1 MRMHTATILAL
12 LLAWAGELPAQQSAE
27 PSAKDALAVHG
38 RFAVAADLD
47 APSWTTARDAEFEAR
62 GFDYELVL
70 EGSGARFT
78 TRTGEAISSA
88 SGTLALRLHSAVV
101 GGVTLPLTP
110 RPSFARRQQRVELDH
125 GSLLE
130 RWSPRHAEV
139 EQDFVIAGR
148 PPFGGD
154 LVLRLA
160 VETELALIR
169 SESGLLFGTREGQAR
184 IAYGDL
190 TVIDARGER
199 LDQRTRFVDG
209 AIELR
214 VPGEFLAR
222 AEFPIT
228 LDPVI
233 RGFSMRN
240 GPIDDAH
247 PDVAIDA
254 VRDRFAATFRVGADI
269 YFRVFTRAGA
279 LLAEI
284 PIDTSAAQSVAPK
297 IALARSTT
305 PGLADR
311 YLVVW
316 TDVASGTTTN
326 RARGLLIDA
335 AALAPIGAAFDI
347 AAAGAAE
354 RHPDVGATEGSFL
367 VVWDAQP
374 AGSFFRQVRAR
385 TIAHASGALGPVLR
399 LSPGSNA
406 AETPS
411 VPQWV
416 RRTST
421 GTNAWIAV
429 YIGDGEVRASSID
442 TTGALLRTD
451 VPIGAS
457 AQGASSPDIAGNG
470 IEFLAVWSTA
480 TPAGMRAAFLRQS
493 GTLQPVGAPF
503 LLTSAEPGGSPWRN
517 IFQPRV
523 ATDGVRYVYAYA
535 EMGLG
540 TFFDVYAGALVGG
553 TVPLLFLE
561 GRVPIAS
568 SPLYENMPAVAME
581 PAELS
586 TDPARALIAYT
597 VDNSGAP
604 LGTAD
609 DVEAVIY
616 DAGAPGGG
624 VSSRSTACGGAN
636 APTLSASG
644 SAVLGTSVLF
654 QLRVDP
660 AALPVLLVGAESPVP
675 LPLCA
680 AQASCALGLGAIYVW
695 LPGSSQISIG
705 VPPDPALLAASIAVP
720 GLEIANAPLA
730 GGCGTPVLPVALRTS
745 DTLVLRPR

>member
-1 MRMHTATILAL
+1 MSWSR
-12 LLAWAGELPAQQSAE
+12 SANGGFRVCSTSYE
-27 PSAKDALAVHG
+27 LAVEG
-38 RFAVAADLD
+38 SRVRFL
-47 APSWTTARDAEFEAR
+47 TTTSSDAERPAPEITLRLA
-62 GFDYELVL
+62 ELR
-70 EGSGARFT
+70 SGAR
-78 TRTGEAISSA
+78 GIAL
-88 SGTLALRLHSAVV
+88 LAA
-101 GGVTLPLTP
+101 PEIAP
-110 RPSFARRQQRVELDH
+110 RDERVELDH
-125 GSLLE
+125 GALIE
-130 RWSPRHAEV
+130 RWTPRSDEV
-139 EQDFVIAGR
+139 EQDFVLATRPAGL
-148 PPFGGD
+148 GD
-154 LVLRLA
+154 LVVRLA
-160 VETELALIR
+160 VETELTLLP
-169 SESGLLFGTREGQAR
+169 SETGLLWGTRDGKAQ

-199 LDQRTRFVDG
+199 LEQRTRFVDG
-209 AIELR
+209 KIELR
-214 VPGEFLAR
+214 VPEEFLAR
-222 AEFPIT
+222 AAFPIT

-247 PDVAIDA
+247 PDVAIDG

-269 YFRVFTRAGA
+269 YFRAFTRAGA

-284 PIDTSAAQSVAPK
+284 PVDTSAAQSVAPR

-326 RARGLLIDA
+326 RIRGLLIDA

-354 RHPDVGATEGSFL
+354 LHPDVGATEGSFL

-374 AGSFFRQVRAR
+374 AGSVFRQVRAR
-385 TIAHASGALGPVLR
+385 TIAHASGARGPVLR

-406 AETPS
+406 AQTPS

-416 RRTST
+416 RSTST

-442 TTGALLRTD
+442 TTGTLLQVD

-457 AQGASSPDIAGNG
+457 AQGANSPDIAGNG
-470 IEFLAVWSTA
+470 IEFLAVWSTT
-480 TPAGMRAAFLRQS
+480 TPAGMHAAFLRQS

-503 LLTSAEPGGSPWRN
+503 LLTSAEPGGRPWRDV
-517 IFQPRV
+517 FQPRV
-523 ATDGVRYVYAYA
+523 ATDGVRYAYVYA
-535 EMGLG
+535 EMNPG

-586 TDPARALIAYT
+586 TEPARALIAYT
-597 VDNSGAP
+597 VDNAGAP
-604 LGTAD
+604 LGRAD
-609 DVEAVIY
+609 DIEAVIY
-616 DAGAPGGG
+616 DAGAPGSG

-654 QLRVDP
+654 QLSVDP
-660 AALPVLLVGAESPVP
+660 TALPVLLVGAEAPVP

-695 LPGSSQISIG
+695 LPGSSQIAIG
-705 VPPDPALLAASIAVP
+705 VPADPALLAASIAVQ

-730 GGCGTPVLPVALRTS
+730 NGCGAPVLPIALRAS